1 MATRFDPAF
10 SVQFDLGRGQIAVR
24 DGGDRVLVPV
34 AALSA
39 LCQGADAHSRIDFG
53 RSLGTEAGRR
63 VAERLGDTTRA
74 DIESVVEHVGG
85 ELALMG
91 FGSLE
96 LERWGRALVMAIAD
110 SPFGA
115 AGDDMLAA
123 LLEGVFQRAFA
134 RDASVVC
141 LMREDA
147 RVRFLVT
154 SRSGAEKIRGWLAGG
169 TPWGDAL
176 ARIHSGAPS

>member
-1 MATRFDPAF
+1 M
-10 SVQFDLGRGQIAVR
+10 R
-24 DGGDRVLVPV
+24 DGGERVLVPV
-34 AALSA
+34 AALAA
-39 LCQGADAHSRIDFG
+39 LCKGADADARSDFG

-63 VAERLGDTTRA
+63 VAERLGDTARA
-74 DIESVVEHVGG
+74 EIEAVVEHVGG

-96 LERWGRALVMAIAD
+96 LERWGRALVLTISD

-115 AGDDMLAA
+115 AGDDLLAA

-134 RDASVVC
+134 RDASAVR
-141 LMREDA
+141 LMREDTRA
-147 RVRFLVT
+147 RFLIT
-154 SRSGAEKIRGWLAGG
+154 SRGGAQKVRDWLASG

-176 ARIHSGAPS
+176 TRFHSGAPS